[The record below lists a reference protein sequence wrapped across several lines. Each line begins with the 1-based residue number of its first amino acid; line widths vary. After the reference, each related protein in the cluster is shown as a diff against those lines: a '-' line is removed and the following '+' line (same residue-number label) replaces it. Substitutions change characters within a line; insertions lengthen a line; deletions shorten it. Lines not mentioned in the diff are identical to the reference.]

1 MPNDSMEIP
10 ATSKKSET
18 PSVLERVITMQ
29 PNYTLE
35 EFFKLGTSPGGQPPE
50 PEFSEDDILW
60 RLQPRKKNYSLEPF
74 KNSLKKRTLLLCR
87 KLNSLY
93 IISGFCI
100 DRDFVAFFDEHRSV
114 EGRAVFQGNDFI
126 SALRCVSAHGWRSFF
141 DCEFHFYR

>member
-60 RLQPRKKNYSLEPF
+60 RLQPMI
-74 KNSLKKRTLLLCR
+74 KRTEP
-87 KLNSLY
+87 
-93 IISGFCI
+93 
-100 DRDFVAFFDEHRSV
+100 VSV
-114 EGRAVFQGNDFI
+114 EKIREILRILHSKAMESSEKKELFTRAVQELSEKADI
-126 SALRCVSAHGWRSFF
+126 IAL
-141 DCEFHFYR
+141 